1 MIKLELNSI
10 ISIENKSY
18 AVESL
23 IKDLRTL
30 APEQYVAVFSVA
42 NIKLPIQLRM
52 EVIRNLTEPFV
63 KKSHEIM
70 GAINED
76 FINRLKWF
84 YQYSDFQYVN
94 LLSYYE
100 NENIVQTYIDN
111 LLVSIFEYLV
121 DIKRESVIE
130 LLIQANRNQSTKY
143 DFKNIK
149 NMNHIINKIFFDK
162 DQEVD
167 GLSLD
172 QIRPVLF
179 KGTTLKELR
188 EFGEKYGVD
197 VPRRLKKQ
205 QILDILYSELSSRD
219 FLTDFLKDELKSKS
233 IVMIQ
238 RYAKNHGI
246 ELSTELKKEQIIE
259 YILQFSNHSKA
270 FYSPPNSNIYDVEID
285 SPFEVESESM
295 MTKPAVDNHQYEKQ
309 TSPNSNIELEMQL
322 LREEIE
328 RLKRQN
334 INQTPKAEVEQTEA
348 SSQMA
353 PDIETVTEVK
363 VEVEATSETTEPPV
377 MPVEDMQ
384 KLEAAPKAEVEQTEA
399 SSQMAPDIE
408 TVTEVKVEV
417 EATSE
422 TTEPPVMPV
431 EDMQKLEAA
440 PKAEVEQTEASS
452 QMAPDIETVTEV
464 KVEVEATSETTE
476 PPVMPVED
484 MQKLEAAPKAEV
496 EQTEASSQMA
506 PDIETVTEVK
516 VEVEATSETTEP
528 PVMPVEDMHKEKK
541 ELIF

>member
-18 AVESL
+18 TVESL

-100 NENIVQTYIDN
+100 NENIVQTYIDR

-121 DIKRESVIE
+121 NIKRESVIE

-149 NMNHIINKIFFDK
+149 NMNNIINRIFFDK

-334 INQTPKAEVEQTEA
+334 INQAPKDEVEQTEA
-348 SSQMA
+348 SAQMA
-353 PDIETVTEVK
+353 PDLEAVTEVPT
-363 VEVEATSETTEPPV
+363 EVEAASETTEPPV

-399 SSQMAPDIE
+399 SAQMAPD
-408 TVTEVKVEV
+408 
-417 EATSE
+417 
-422 TTEPPVMPV
+422 
-431 EDMQKLEAA
+431 LEA
-440 PKAEVEQTEASS
+440 V
-452 QMAPDIETVTEV
+452 
-464 KVEVEATSETTE
+464 
-476 PPVMPVED
+476 
-484 MQKLEAAPKAEV
+484 
-496 EQTEASSQMA
+496 
-506 PDIETVTEVK
+506 
-516 VEVEATSETTEP
+516 
-528 PVMPVEDMHKEKK
+528 
-541 ELIF
+541 

>member
-18 AVESL
+18 TVESL

-100 NENIVQTYIDN
+100 NENIVQTYIDR

-121 DIKRESVIE
+121 NIKRESVIE

-149 NMNHIINKIFFDK
+149 NMNNIINRIFFDK

-246 ELSTELKKEQIIE
+246 ELSTEDRK
-259 YILQFSNHSKA
+259 S
-270 FYSPPNSNIYDVEID
+270 V
-285 SPFEVESESM
+285 V
-295 MTKPAVDNHQYEKQ
+295 
-309 TSPNSNIELEMQL
+309 
-322 LREEIE
+322 
-328 RLKRQN
+328 
-334 INQTPKAEVEQTEA
+334 
-348 SSQMA
+348 
-353 PDIETVTEVK
+353 
-363 VEVEATSETTEPPV
+363 
-377 MPVEDMQ
+377 
-384 KLEAAPKAEVEQTEA
+384 
-399 SSQMAPDIE
+399 
-408 TVTEVKVEV
+408 
-417 EATSE
+417 
-422 TTEPPVMPV
+422 
-431 EDMQKLEAA
+431 
-440 PKAEVEQTEASS
+440 
-452 QMAPDIETVTEV
+452 
-464 KVEVEATSETTE
+464 
-476 PPVMPVED
+476 
-484 MQKLEAAPKAEV
+484 
-496 EQTEASSQMA
+496 
-506 PDIETVTEVK
+506 
-516 VEVEATSETTEP
+516 
-528 PVMPVEDMHKEKK
+528 
-541 ELIF
+541 

>member
-10 ISIENKSY
+10 ISIENKSHS
-18 AVESL
+18 VESL

-63 KKSHEIM
+63 KKSLEIM

-100 NENIVQTYIDN
+100 NENIVQTYIDK

-121 DIKRESVIE
+121 NIKRESVIE

-149 NMNHIINKIFFDK
+149 NMNNIINKIFFDK

-179 KGTTLKELR
+179 KGTTLKELK

-197 VPRRLKKQ
+197 VPRRLKKH

-219 FLTDFLKDELKSKS
+219 FLTDYLKDELKSKS

-270 FYSPPNSNIYDVEID
+270 FYSPPHSNIYDVEID
-285 SPFEVESESM
+285 SPFEVEPESM
-295 MTKPAVDNHQYEKQ
+295 MTKTAVDNHQYEKQ
-309 TSPNSNIELEMQL
+309 TSSVSNIELEMQL

-334 INQTPKAEVEQTEA
+334 INQTPKDELEQTDA
-348 SSQMA
+348 SAQMA
-353 PDIETVTEVK
+353 PDKEAVTEVPT
-363 VEVEATSETTEPPV
+363 EVEAAPETTEPPV

-384 KLEAAPKAEVEQTEA
+384 KLEEAPKAEVEQLDA
-399 SSQMAPDIE
+399 SAQMAPDKE
-408 TVTEVKVEV
+408 AVTEVPTEV
-417 EATSE
+417 EAASE
-422 TTEPPVMPV
+422 TTESPVMPV
-431 EDMQKLEAA
+431 EDMQK
-440 PKAEVEQTEASS
+440 
-452 QMAPDIETVTEV
+452 
-464 KVEVEATSETTE
+464 
-476 PPVMPVED
+476 
-484 MQKLEAAPKAEV
+484 
-496 EQTEASSQMA
+496 
-506 PDIETVTEVK
+506 
-516 VEVEATSETTEP
+516 
-528 PVMPVEDMHKEKK
+528 EKK
-541 ELIF
+541 ELFFELVVLQIIFKITFRILIFVSVTVIILGLVFVTYALISYLSNNATLNMINDQINKIEFLDKGLIDFVFDLFRRIGV